1 MDSSCNAGWRPCW
14 AEKTDGRPP
23 RRYPEVTLHQEA
35 ILVPPS
41 DILSFDK
48 ASPFDDEE
56 RACIR
61 DVWQALKGTPGEAS
75 ATARQALAHGVRLL
89 GTLGRVLRDCPL
101 QEVAGP
107 DSHKD
112 LTRRLLGGGPA
123 TFEILLPTRALVA
136 RTLVMA
142 EVNFYRSLIEQCSRV
157 LSSMVFEDM
166 RPRLTRR
173 VCVCLYTRLLEEVLT
188 HIASDGSV
196 RSDVREKAVL
206 ALLEIWDRATYRV
219 IRFFPL
225 LEATWEARR
234 RVRVALGTLA
244 GTHEVFSL
252 LAEGCDARFVDYFLR
267 TRPSVE
273 EQQAFREFLFGST
286 TEALEKLAE
295 HMRAT
300 GRDSIENS
308 ELESGLQV
316 IDLGDSTDPAT
327 GLYAFF
333 LARHIRAQARRLE
346 QSPGPKRTAEEYVML
361 AYLRR
366 MPTGKFSSRRC
377 QAITDPSADQAPS
390 AG

>member
-1 MDSSCNAGWRPCW
+1 M
-14 AEKTDGRPP
+14 
-23 RRYPEVTLHQEA
+23 
-35 ILVPPS
+35 ILVPPPNT
-41 DILSFDK
+41 LVFDS
-48 ASPFDDEE
+48 ASPFDQEE

-61 DVWQALKGTPGEAS
+61 DVWRALGTAEADAGEAP
-75 ATARQALAHGVRLL
+75 RQTLRQGVRLL
-89 GTLGRVLRDCPL
+89 GAMGRLLRDCPMSGT
-101 QEVAGP
+101 EGP
-107 DSHKD
+107 DPHQD
-112 LTRRLLGGGPA
+112 LTHRLLGGDAA
-123 TFEILLPTRALVA
+123 TFEILLPTRALVS

-142 EVNFYRSLIEQCSRV
+142 EVNFYRTLVDQCSKV
-157 LSSMVFEDM
+157 LAAEILEELL
-166 RPRLTRR
+166 PKLTRR

-188 HIASDGSV
+188 HIASDRSV

-252 LAEGCDARFVDYFLR
+252 LAEGCDARFVDYFMR
-267 TRPSVE
+267 TKPSEE

-286 TEALEKLAE
+286 TEALQKLEA

-300 GRDSIENS
+300 GCDSIDNS
-308 ELESGLQV
+308 QLESGMQV
-316 IDLGDSTDPAT
+316 LDLGDSSDPAT
-327 GLYAFF
+327 GLYSFF

-366 MPTGKFSSRRC
+366 MPTGRFSSRRC
-377 QAITDPSADQAPS
+377 QAIKDPS
-390 AG
+390 